1 MSDSAAVREAILA
14 EHTPTVE
21 RVLACAE
28 AVASTYEAPPT
39 DGRELAARLDRA
51 LSEAGVLPALPAVL
65 VTAVD
70 AAGGALPASP
80 VAAPPY
86 VVVTSRGPV
95 LRATLPDRRLVVT
108 LLAFEIERDPRR
120 YVRGPSDP
128 AAALSV
134 AHRN

>member
-1 MSDSAAVREAILA
+1 VADPAAVREAVLA
-14 EHTPTVE
+14 EHASTVE

-28 AVASTYEAPPT
+28 AVADTYDSPPT
-39 DGRELAARLDRA
+39 DGRELARTLERA
-51 LSEAGVLPALPAVL
+51 LSAADVLPALPGVL

-70 AAGGALPASP
+70 AVDGTLPASP

-95 LRATLPDRRLVVT
+95 LRATLSDYRLVVT
-108 LLAFEIERDPRR
+108 LCTFETERDPRR

-128 AAALSV
+128 SAALSV
-134 AHRN
+134 AVRD